1 MTTMNTQLNEHGS
14 QTRERVR
21 ALVVAAGC
29 AAMLCGGA
37 FGADKAPLRLKA
49 SINAT
54 GNAEPVTT
62 TRSTTVIVKDGREIK
77 VVTEGDKE
85 PVVTVDGKTVP
96 NDRIENDDGRIT
108 ILDENGATL
117 AVVMSGR
124 EAGEMGRSFTLN
136 LGNADL
142 NRALEAARMGHAW
155 MNDGEEGDGQ
165 NNVWAMAGEAKPP
178 KVMLGVTMTSP
189 SDDLRQFAGL
199 EEGQGVVISH
209 VTEGLP
215 AGKGGL
221 KVGDLVLK
229 ADGQSVDESDLRE
242 LLRKKEPGEELKLSI
257 LRKGQPQ
264 EVALKLEAYDA
275 KKLGMGGNVVVNS
288 ARSRNMG
295 SAQQA
300 LAEARRA
307 IEGAN
312 LNAQQKAEALAEIS
326 KAMAEIEAETAKA
339 AGDADEARARADEA
353 RERAAEIRKN
363 LQSKYNLK
371 MPRGTVTRIG
381 PGAPPGVPDFPSPP
395 TAPNAPMILMDRDNS
410 QLSERLQT
418 LESKLDRLERLLD
431 RLADSKDEKKKP

>member
-1 MTTMNTQLNEHGS
+1 MTTMNIQLNEHGS
-14 QTRERVR
+14 RSHLRVR
-21 ALVVAAGC
+21 ALVIAAGC

-37 FGADKAPLRLKA
+37 FGADKASLRLKA
-49 SINAT
+49 NINAS
-54 GNAEPVTT
+54 GHAEPVTT

-77 VVTEGDKE
+77 VVTEGDQE

-96 NDRIENDDGRIT
+96 NDRIENDNGRIT
-108 ILDENGATL
+108 ILDDNGATL
-117 AVVMSGR
+117 AVVMTGR
-124 EAGEMGRSFTLN
+124 EAGEGGRTFSLT

-155 MNDGEEGDGQ
+155 MNDAEEDDGQ
-165 NNVWAMAGEAKPP
+165 HNVWAFAGEATPP

-242 LLRKKEPGEELKLSI
+242 LLRKKDPGDELKLSI

-264 EVALKLEAYDA
+264 EVTLKLEAYDA
-275 KKLGMGGNVVVNS
+275 KKLGASSRFIEVPTRNRSMGT
-288 ARSRNMG
+288 
-295 SAQQA
+295 AQQA
-300 LAEARRA
+300 LREAQRA

-339 AGDADEARARADEA
+339 AGDADDARARADEA
-353 RERAAEIRKN
+353 RARADEIRKN
-363 LQSKYNLK
+363 LQGKYNIR

-381 PGAPPGVPDFPSPP
+381 PGALPGVPNFPAPAA
-395 TAPNAPMILMDRDNS
+395 APNPPMILMDRDNS

-431 RLADSKDEKKKP
+431 RLADSKDEKKP